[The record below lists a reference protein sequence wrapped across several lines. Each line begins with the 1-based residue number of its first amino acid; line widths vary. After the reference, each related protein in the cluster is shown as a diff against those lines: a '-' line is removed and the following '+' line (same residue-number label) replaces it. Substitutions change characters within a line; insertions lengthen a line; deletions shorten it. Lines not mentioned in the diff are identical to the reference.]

1 MCAFEDKHGRL
12 SREVDECKPLPLAQQ
27 QAGKLDQR
35 RATLVQRRRLLHCDV
50 WQGAIAAQVARELLR
65 GRVAAALTE
74 GSLRTSTRPRSEY
87 GLP

>member
-1 MCAFEDKHGRL
+1 
-12 SREVDECKPLPLAQQ
+12 
-27 QAGKLDQR
+27 
-35 RATLVQRRRLLHCDV
+35 V
-50 WQGAIAAQVARELLR
+50 WQGAVAAQVARELLR